1 MKNKSR
7 IPLSVIKLRNQLS
20 WKEKEA
26 LNILCL
32 EHIRRYPIHERPP
45 IEHLIQQV
53 ANCKLTIKWTDEM
66 IEKEQTLLLNRELMN
81 YKKANKLFNK

>member
-1 MKNKSR
+1 MRNKSQ
-7 IPLSVIKLRNQLS
+7 IPLKVINLRDQLS
-20 WKEKEA
+20 WKQKEA

-32 EHIRRYPIHERPP
+32 EHIRRYPIQERPP

-53 ANCKLTIKWTDEM
+53 AKYKLTIKWTDEM

-81 YKKANKLFNK
+81 YKKANKLFKK